1 MRNLKKRVL
10 ALVLSLVMAI
20 GLLPGTA
27 YAAVGDLLG
36 NSPAENQAL
45 LEELSALTGQ
55 DGQAVYDLLKQY
67 GLLDENGNL
76 VTDQTVELDGEEYTL
91 EEIEALLSASDTD
104 FSRIGYVDGVPVALG
119 DLKTIIAIERELQRI
134 RETYF
139 SGKTFDGEALDN
151 LNSLSDQLQT
161 GGITVRSG
169 DAQPASGTEMALD
182 VSGFQELEFGLALG
196 QGLNFGITSSGGIRL
211 APGESFSLKVSYDP
225 GLVGNCIERLVV
237 STYDNTT
244 PEGYNEDCA
253 VILTEDTTTGTLEY
267 TNQFNYTE
275 TVRLRVYIEGN
286 NTIYFP
292 YSHYN
297 YGELAGSVTFS
308 DPTGRV
314 VFQNGST
321 YSDAHTLLLTTER
334 EAPDLSQTSWTYEEN
349 TDHSEDSWGSSLHFP
364 ILGRDRDED
373 NKAQVDRINDLITIL
388 QGAKGE
394 PIDENNAV
402 IYTVTGKL
410 YQSNSEGDFM
420 VVAEEGGDHSLE
432 FIPEADRTVVDPFID
447 EDDDITVESGGEDF
461 FAFDY
466 SAWSETG
473 EKAVFSSIIVG
484 GPYFNAGGAPAGGYD
499 WVENSI
505 KDCTVTLEND
515 NADPVL
521 GSVTAPEGTYYPGQ
535 VVPITL
541 AFDELVKVADGT
553 VITVNGKPY
562 TAAQLHMNTAGSR
575 LVLWYR
581 VLPMDVTGLTVSFGD
596 TGSSGVSDIWGNPVE
611 VNGEPVE
618 DVVLDSVQRRS
629 AVTDMEVDVA
639 EGTNLV
645 STATVTITLAEDDA
659 YRQDIMSYIRQSS
672 DNELPFRAA
681 VYQSDELVAY
691 LPIRM
696 GEDELGN
703 TVYIS
708 DSFSIPAGTG
718 GANSYRAVLQVNEG
732 SLESQSWTELSW
744 WDRSFSGAAIYKV
757 TSVRVTSSTD
767 PDSGMITGDTIDTVD
782 KSTWPTL
789 TANLYTGTAN
799 PPTYTTGT
807 WSYEPLYGATGE
819 YVTFEKVD
827 PDDDTRV
834 LVTPVDGLMES
845 AWIRCTF
852 TADNGTPND
861 TSDDVTSETYRDFH
875 VVPGTAAY
883 LNFSFDTVTA
893 QRYAAFEL
901 RWNSNLGTLDNY
913 TGANIQYTVA
923 LYQGDFTA
931 EGASLEGQTPVT
943 TYTVDKNTHSVQ
955 IPAGVLSELSPDSDV
970 DYTAV
975 VSAPSPQVEDETLT
989 DRVGIILETQPVTA
1003 RLIRPENLYLT
1014 DETDYVDIGWELE
1027 GLTEGQEATLTV
1039 RRVMGNGTSHIFA
1052 EVPITEETGTYKL
1065 DLSKTGIA
1073 YGLKD
1078 TYQVSLTA
1086 DSGEQAPSTD
1096 AFAFHV
1102 YNSSALWIVDEDGNQ
1117 IFQLG
1122 MDNTRQV
1129 YNYTANS
1136 YASQNA
1142 TTAQILGLRQQL
1154 GLLEYIGVNYDA
1166 YTWNSFRDGIRW
1178 ATSNDAIAVNYKQGG
1193 LYENIEN
1200 FDYDTY
1206 LPELLMGISTTEGG
1220 HAVITATHAAT
1231 GMTASVSVTA
1241 STLRDKFYLFQ
1252 VTPAAETTLRYTDG
1266 EGRQQEVTT
1275 NEDGVL
1281 ALYTPYGIDSDVQLS
1296 SQTEDGTE
1304 YLGTI
1309 QQEELL
1315 SGEGDA
1321 AKLQL
1326 YPLNTVRLREAAKV
1340 ELTLVKPD
1348 GSPLANSDVTV
1359 RGGVYKNDRFC
1370 PDAGLGDSRDT
1381 IGAGGAA
1388 QRPNGTQFTTDE
1400 SGKIVIYFDASQF
1413 YPEWETSGSLLPSDQ
1428 IEYVLEITDIDD
1440 DNYYPLFQ
1448 TVDGTVSPLKEM
1460 RTASGVVV
1468 LEEVPQGE
1476 EDKPFIARQ
1485 TVTYYNAERQ
1495 ATQTMDVRRS
1505 TGFVGP
1511 NSTFPEAVL
1520 NTVVLAWGV
1529 TAKDEYTS
1537 NRYNLTIVTENGY
1550 EPKEGLSPSTTFY
1563 TFASIPVVECDMTL
1577 SAATMTDAGWVDS
1590 AEDVGLKVRLSEHVG
1605 MSETEP
1611 GVTGVTTLLREI
1623 TLPFR
1628 AVDLTHVTPVN
1639 EDENVTGMLL
1649 TMKQASALEQA
1660 TDAFTQSV
1668 TGDAVAGKLA
1678 SGLLNITGGIDTSV
1692 FKMLVTPSDDPTVF
1706 NALIWAGYDDL
1717 ELADADYSEEGVAV
1731 GLYSGEFDVGL
1742 PSREKVSDMARGSY
1756 LPASVSTKHQ
1766 IALDSTGADLKLQLE
1781 GFYEAEI
1788 RYNRVSGEWEVYTK
1802 GGGFSAGVG
1811 VEFGFDVNAMVGP
1824 VPVTGS
1830 FRVGGAVQL
1839 SFQTALRYDQG
1850 DEPVNDFL
1858 TNLRLNAYVNAFG
1871 GIGFDYAIVALKIG
1885 LFGELGVDSQN
1896 RFLTRDYL
1904 ENGDLQGQQL
1914 ALSSQVGI
1922 KFVAQFLFISYEAV
1936 LASVSYTN
1944 TWDYN
1949 DWDAIEEY
1957 WNGTGTGLSL
1967 RSLQAAAAAS
1977 GLSVTSASATLQSRD
1992 YLEQY
1997 ARTWGEPQARM
2008 SLFSLDANNGLEN
2021 LQTNANPASFPEIS
2035 DDGQVLAYISDG
2047 DSGSIY
2053 DSRVHYG
2060 TLSGG
2065 SYGVSGE
2072 IAGPT
2077 GFDGYGDSDVDLA
2090 GTGGFAA
2097 AAWVRLSDRLPQ
2109 DAGEEVTLDEQNTL
2123 MNSAEIVAS
2132 VYQNGKWTSTRL
2144 TDDSAPDLAPAV
2156 AANGSHAIVFWRSVV
2171 SNMES
2176 ADSQKDLLDFDARDC
2191 IMYSVYNSS
2200 GWSEPRMLYN
2210 GSNGSVK
2217 ALQAAMLPNGTAIA
2231 VYTLDRS
2238 EVDDSGS
2245 YEIAYTTVSA
2255 AGELGTTM
2263 LATSD
2268 AWMDEN
2274 PQVVT
2279 ANFSSGGTDYRFVI
2293 GWHSLRD
2300 GESDIQMVAV
2310 DGEGDMSSDF
2320 PASLTALI
2328 RDGSASVSGDFRFAS
2343 MSDSNNMGI
2352 GNLTVI
2358 WSETVDDETTAGG
2371 LAVAAHSELK
2381 AAKLLYDD
2389 GKYRLSAPL
2398 EVAALPD
2405 NNLVNHFSAYLSG
2418 DSQVKAVIQATQYS
2432 NAAKDQE
2439 EIGGVVVPGEETRLY
2454 TATSQ
2459 FEKYAVEV
2467 DAIGVDYENLALNSL
2482 TPIQFQLRNT
2492 GLEPVNGLTVT
2503 VAGAKFDKL
2512 VQPLQPGESATLTVM
2527 HQVGKDTVANPTYTI
2542 SGTELTANLT
2552 GTVYLDY
2559 PDVGISQMK
2568 VLKEEAG
2575 KRTIAVTLYNASAA
2589 TLAGSKDRTVKLA
2602 FYTDNLLT
2610 EKAQVTCAADG
2621 VAVDGNTVTISGE
2634 PNLARIDD
2642 GTYTLTLTYDV
2653 GGYVTNTLQEQ
2664 EIPDSGVY
2672 LYADAWAEGKVGEQ
2686 AETQRLPEYR
2696 DADNQAAVLLTGA
2709 YARTGHQYTSLDVE
2723 QGTDSTT
2730 GNTTA
2735 TVTLTNNSLQN
2746 QTVYRLIAVLVNEQG
2761 KPLESQIVD
2770 TPTEFTTG
2778 ETSDT
2783 QSVTFSQ
2790 AGQRVLVYPLAVDD
2804 MLRFEGLPI
2813 TAEDFR
2819 PTGSSRWELT
2829 YRLRDTDS
2837 TTLLITAY
2845 SENFVTVDDTPLG
2858 TDGRGGATTI
2868 QLPYGEG
2875 ASFVTVEIRV
2885 GENHFTLTVLP
2896 SDAGAVYP
2904 QAPVITTQPQDA
2916 SYLVG
2921 AQAQPLTV
2929 EASVTDNGT
2938 LSYQWFSCDANG
2950 YNVHYISGATET
2962 SYTPPTDVPGT
2973 YYYGCGV
2980 TNTLPDGQS
2989 KLKDSRIVKI
2999 VVTEETSLPEVT
3011 VTFDANGGSVTPAS
3025 AETVDGKLA
3034 SLPVPTREGYTF
3046 DGWFTAA
3053 DGGEEITT
3061 ANVFTQDTTIYAH
3074 WTEDGEEPSGGDG
3087 GGSTRYT
3094 VHVEAADNGSLQTN
3108 TTRAS
3113 RGQTVT
3119 ITVQP
3124 DEGYVLSAVTVTD
3137 ADGNSI
3143 QTTRKSDSR
3152 YTFSMPGRNVTVSA
3166 DFQPAGSAGSCP
3178 RDESCPLSRFT
3189 DVDMSSWYHDGLHY
3203 CLEHGLMIGVS
3214 DTLFRPEGTTTRA
3227 QVAVILWR
3235 LENSPVVDYAMT
3247 FEDVDADSWYGE
3259 AARWAAS
3266 EEIIVGYGNNRFGPD
3281 DPVTREQL
3289 AVMLYR
3295 YAQYKGYD
3303 VGIGE
3308 DTNILSYTD
3317 FDQLGEWAVSAMQWA
3332 CGAGIINGTGDGS
3345 TLSPQGEATRAQA
3358 AAMLMRFCEWNAES

>member
-1 MRNLKKRVL
+1 MRNLKKRFL
-10 ALVLSLVMAI
+10 ALMLSLIMTL
-20 GLLPGTA
+20 GLLPGTV

-76 VTDQTVELDGEEYTL
+76 VTDRTVELDGEEYTL
-91 EEIEALLSASDTD
+91 EELEALLADSDTD
-104 FSRIGYVDGVPVALG
+104 LNRIGYVDGVPVALG

-134 RETYF
+134 QETYF
-139 SGKTFDGEALDN
+139 SGRTFDGEALDN
-151 LNSLSDQLQT
+151 LNSLIDQIQA

-169 DAQPASGTEMALD
+169 DAQPASGTAMALD
-182 VSGFQELEFGLALG
+182 VSGFQELAFGLALG

-211 APGESFSLKVSYDP
+211 APGETLSLEVSYDP
-225 GLVGNCIERLVV
+225 GLVGNCIDRLMV
-237 STYDNTT
+237 STYDNTN
-244 PEGYNEDCA
+244 PELINHDCA
-253 VILTEDTTTGTLEY
+253 VILTESDTTGTLTY
-267 TNQFNYTE
+267 TNEFNYTD
-275 TVRLRVYIEGN
+275 TVQLRVYIEGN
-286 NTIYFP
+286 NPLYSP

-308 DPTGRV
+308 DPAGRV

-321 YSDAHTLLLTTER
+321 YSDAHTLLLTTQR
-334 EAPDLSQTSWTYEEN
+334 EAPDLSQTQWTYGEN
-349 TDHSEDSWGSSLHFP
+349 TDRSVDSWGSSLYFP

-373 NKAQVDRINDLITIL
+373 RKTQVDRINDLITIL

-394 PIDENNAV
+394 PIDGNNAV

-447 EDDDITVESGGEDF
+447 EDDDITVESGGVDF

-473 EKAVFSSIIVG
+473 EKAVFSTIIVG

-505 KDCTVTLEND
+505 KDCTVTLVND

-521 GSVTAPEGTYYPGQ
+521 ESVTAPAGTYYPGQ

-541 AFDELVKVADGT
+541 AFDELVKVADST
-553 VITVNGKPY
+553 VITVNGEEY
-562 TAAQLHMNTAGSR
+562 TAEQLHMNTAGSR

-581 VLPMDVTGLTVSFGD
+581 VLPMDIANLTVSL
-596 TGSSGVSDIWGNPVE
+596 GSVSDIWGNPVE
-611 VNGEPVE
+611 VNGKSVAGVE
-618 DVVLDSVQRRS
+618 LDSIQRRS
-629 AVTDMEVDVA
+629 AVTGMEVNVA

-645 STATVTITLAEDDA
+645 STATVTITLDDA
-659 YRQDIMSYIRQSS
+659 YNQDIQDYIKQA
-672 DNELPFRAA
+672 DGVLPFRAA
-681 VYQSDELVAY
+681 VYQNGELVEY
-691 LPIRM
+691 LSIRM
-696 GEDELGN
+696 EDELGN
-703 TVYIS
+703 TVFVS
-708 DSFSIPAGTG
+708 DPFSIPAGTG

-732 SLESQSWTELSW
+732 DPDSQSWTELSW
-744 WDRSFSGAAIYKV
+744 WDRSFSGAAIYMV

-782 KSTWPTL
+782 QSTWPTL

-819 YVTFEKVD
+819 IVTFEKVD
-827 PDDDTRV
+827 PDDDTKV
-834 LVTPVDGLMES
+834 KVTPVNGLTES

-861 TSDDVTSETYRDFH
+861 PSDDVTSETFRDFQ

-893 QRYAAFEL
+893 QRYAAFDL
-901 RWNSNLGTLDNY
+901 RWNSNLGTLVNS
-913 TGANIQYTVA
+913 TGADIQYTAA

-931 EGASLEGQTPVT
+931 EGAPLEEQTPVA
-943 TYTVDKNTHSVQ
+943 TYTVDQNTHSVQ
-955 IPAGVLSELSPDSDV
+955 IPAGVLSELSQDGDV

-975 VSAPSPQVEDETLT
+975 VSAPNPQREGETLS

-1014 DETDYVDIGWELE
+1014 DETDYVDIDWELE
-1027 GLTEGQEATLTV
+1027 GLTEGQEATLIV
-1039 RRVMGNGTSHIFA
+1039 RRVLGNDASQIFA
-1052 EVPITEETGTYKL
+1052 EEPITEERGTYTL
-1065 DLSKTGIA
+1065 DLSRTGVA

-1078 TYQVSLTA
+1078 TYQVTLTV
-1086 DSGEQAPSTD
+1086 DSGDQAPSTD

-1102 YNSSALWIVDEDGNQ
+1102 YNSGALWLVNENGDRIDSSS
-1117 IFQLG
+1117 IR
-1122 MDNTRQV
+1122 MDNSGTV
-1129 YNYTANS
+1129 MNYGAGSSTDGDTYTETVLA
-1136 YASQNA
+1136 
-1142 TTAQILGLRQQL
+1142 LRQQL

-1178 ATSNDAIAVNYKQGG
+1178 ATSNGAIAVNYKQGG

-1266 EGRQQEVTT
+1266 EGWQQEVTT

-1296 SQTEDGTE
+1296 SVYNGEE

-1348 GSPLANSDVTV
+1348 GSPLANSKVTV
-1359 RGGVYKNDRFC
+1359 RGGVFKNGLFC
-1370 PDAGLGDSRDT
+1370 EKAGLGDSRDS
-1381 IGAGGAA
+1381 IFDNAGAA
-1388 QRPNGTQFTTDE
+1388 QREGGTTFTTDGNGKITVYFNAAQFTT
-1400 SGKIVIYFDASQF
+1400 
-1413 YPEWETSGSLLPSDQ
+1413 ETDSTGDLLPSDQ
-1428 IEYVLEITDIDD
+1428 IEYVLEITDIDGD
-1440 DNYYPLFQ
+1440 KYYPLFQ

-1468 LEEVPQGE
+1468 LEEVPAGE
-1476 EDKPFIARQ
+1476 ENKPFIARQ
-1485 TVTYYNAERQ
+1485 TVTYYNTERQ

-1511 NSTFPEAVL
+1511 NSTFPTAEL
-1520 NTVVLAWGV
+1520 NTVVLLWGTERSPTDDYDV
-1529 TAKDEYTS
+1529 NNYQLQLVD
-1537 NRYNLTIVTENGY
+1537 ENGY
-1550 EPKEGLSPSTTFY
+1550 KPSDGSFSRETY
-1563 TFASIPVVECDMTL
+1563 PFASIIVVDHIQVL
-1577 SAATMTDAGWVDS
+1577 SAATMTDAGWVDT
-1590 AEDVGLKVRLSEHVG
+1590 AEEVGLKLRLNQLEG
-1605 MSETEP
+1605 EGDNRTW
-1611 GVTGVTTLLREI
+1611 TLLREI

-1628 AVDLTHVTPVN
+1628 AVDLTKVTPVD
-1639 EDENVTGMLL
+1639 EDKNVTGMLL
-1649 TMKQASALEQA
+1649 TMTEASALKQA
-1660 TDAFTQSV
+1660 TDAFTKSV
-1668 TGDAVAGKLA
+1668 TGDDVAGKLA

-1717 ELADADYSEEGVAV
+1717 ELSDADYSEEGVAV

-1742 PSREKVSDMARGSY
+1742 PSREKVSDMARGAY

-1802 GGGFSAGVG
+1802 GGGFTAGAG
-1811 VEFGFDVNAMVGP
+1811 MEFGFDVNAMVGP

-1850 DEPVNDFL
+1850 DEPVHDFL

-1871 GIGFDYAIVALKIG
+1871 GVGFDYAIVALKIG

-1896 RFLTRDYL
+1896 RFLTRSYL

-1914 ALSSQVGI
+1914 ALRSQVGI

-1957 WNGTGTGLSL
+1957 WGGTGTGLSIQSL
-1967 RSLQAAAAAS
+1967 RAAAAAS
-1977 GLSVTSASATLQSRD
+1977 GLDVASASATLQSRD
-1992 YLEQY
+1992 YLDQY
-1997 ARTWGEPQARM
+1997 ARTWGDTQGRM
-2008 SLFSLDANNGLEN
+2008 SLFSLDDNNGLED

-2035 DDGQVLAYISDG
+2035 DDGQVLAYISDDG
-2047 DSGSIY
+2047 SSSIY
-2053 DSRVHYG
+2053 DSQAHYSI
-2060 TLSGG
+2060 LSGG
-2065 SYGVSGE
+2065 SYGTSSE
-2072 IAGPT
+2072 IDGPD

-2090 GTGGFAA
+2090 GTNSFAA

-2109 DAGEEVTLDEQNTL
+2109 DAGEKVSLEEQNTL
-2123 MNSAEIVAS
+2123 MNGAEIVAS
-2132 VYQNGKWTSTRL
+2132 VYNGSTWVSTRL

-2176 ADSQKDLLDFDARDC
+2176 TDSQEDLLDFDARDC
-2191 IMYSVYNSS
+2191 IMYSVYN
-2200 GWSEPRMLYN
+2200 GADWSEPRMLYN

-2217 ALQAAMLPNGTAIA
+2217 ALQAAMLPDGTAVA

-2238 EVDDSGS
+2238 EAAPSEFDETKGESG
-2245 YEIAYTTVSA
+2245 YEIAYTTVGSD
-2255 AGELGTTM
+2255 GELGTTM

-2268 AWMDEN
+2268 TWMDEN

-2279 ANFSSGGTDYRFVI
+2279 ANFGGTDTRFVI

-2310 DGEGDMSSDF
+2310 DGEGDMSSNF

-2328 RDGSASVSGDFRFAS
+2328 RDGSAAVSGDFRFAS
-2343 MSDSNNMGI
+2343 MSDSNTI
-2352 GNLTVI
+2352 GDLTVI
-2358 WSETVDDETTAGG
+2358 WSETVDDETTAEG

-2381 AAKLLYDD
+2381 AAKLLSDN

-2398 EVAALPD
+2398 EVAVLPD

-2418 DSQVKAVIQATQYS
+2418 DAVKAVIQATRYS
-2432 NAAKDQE
+2432 NAAEDQE
-2439 EIGGVVVPGEETRLY
+2439 EIGGVVVPGEETMLY
-2454 TATSQ
+2454 TATSR
-2459 FEKYAVEV
+2459 FEEYAVEV

-2482 TPIQFQLRNT
+2482 TPIQFQIRNT
-2492 GLEPVNGLTVT
+2492 GLEPVSSLTV
-2503 VAGAKFDKL
+2503 KL
-2512 VQPLQPGESATLTVM
+2512 TETETASLTDSLQPGESATLTVM
-2527 HQVGKDTVANPTYTI
+2527 HQVGKDTVDNPTYTI
-2542 SGTELTANLT
+2542 TGSGLTENIT

-2568 VLKEEAG
+2568 VLKEEQG

-2589 TLAGSKDRTVKLA
+2589 TLAGGKDRSVKLA

-2610 EKAQVTCAADG
+2610 EQAPVKCDTSYVTVDDNTITIHRDAD
-2621 VAVDGNTVTISGE
+2621 
-2634 PNLARIDD
+2634 LARIDN

-2653 GGYVTNTLQEQ
+2653 GGYVEETLKEE

-2686 AETQRLPEYR
+2686 EETQRLPEYR

-2735 TVTLTNNSLQN
+2735 TVTLTNNSLQG
-2746 QTVYRLIAVLVNEQG
+2746 QTVYRLIAVLVNDQG
-2761 KPLESQIVD
+2761 KALESQIVD

-2778 ETSDT
+2778 ETSAT

-2819 PTGSSRWELT
+2819 PVSSGSGDWKLT
-2829 YRLRDTDS
+2829 YRLRDADS

-2845 SENFVTVDDTPLG
+2845 SEDTVTVNNTPLG
-2858 TDGRGGATTI
+2858 ADGRGGATTI

-2875 ASFVTVEIRV
+2875 ASSVTVEIRL

-2904 QAPVITTQPQDA
+2904 QTPVITTQPQDA
-2916 SYLVG
+2916 SYLAG
-2921 AQAQPLTV
+2921 EAAAPLTV
-2929 EASVTDNGT
+2929 KASVTDNGT

-2950 YNVHYISGATET
+2950 YHVQYISGATGT

-2989 KLKDSRIVKI
+2989 KLKDSRIAKI
-2999 VVTEETSLPEVT
+2999 VVTENAAQPEVT

-3034 SLPVPTREGYTF
+3034 SLPVPTREGYDF

-3053 DGGEEITT
+3053 SGGEEITT
-3061 ANVFTQDTTIYAH
+3061 ATVFPQDTTIYAH
-3074 WTEDGEEPSGGDG
+3074 WSRGNESSGGGG
-3087 GGSTRYT
+3087 GGSSRYRIT
-3094 VHVEAADNGSLQTN
+3094 VDSDGS
-3108 TTRAS
+3108 
-3113 RGQTVT
+3113 GTVT
-3119 ITVQP
+3119 ANRSTASAGSTVTLTVKP
-3124 DEGYVLSAVTVTD
+3124 DEGYQVDQLTVTDRNGKEISLRDRGDGEYTFTMPASAVTVE
-3137 ADGNSI
+3137 AVFI
-3143 QTTRKSDSR
+3143 
-3152 YTFSMPGRNVTVSA
+3152 PTVREEL
-3166 DFQPAGSAGSCP
+3166 P
-3178 RDESCPLSRFT
+3178 FT
-3189 DVDMSSWYHDGLHY
+3189 DVPEGAWYEDGVRY
-3203 CLEHGLMIGVS
+3203 VYEHGLMAGTGAETFAP
-3214 DTLFRPEGTTTRA
+3214 DTITTRA
-3227 QVAVILWR
+3227 MIATILWR
-3235 LENSPVVDYAMT
+3235 LEGAPAADYAAS
-3247 FEDVDADSWYGE
+3247 FSDVAPDAWYAE
-3259 AARWAAS
+3259 AVHWAAGAG
-3266 EEIIVGYGNNRFGPD
+3266 IVAGYGDSRFGPD
-3281 DPVTREQL
+3281 DPITREQM
-3289 AVMLYR
+3289 AAMLYQ
-3295 YAQYKGYD
+3295 YAQYQGCD
-3303 VGIGE
+3303 VSVGE

-3317 FDQLGEWAVSAMQWA
+3317 IDQLSQWAVPAMQWA
-3332 CGAGIINGTGDGS
+3332 CGAGIISGTGDGALTPS
-3345 TLSPQGEATRAQA
+3345 GSATRAQA
-3358 AAMLMRFCEWNAES
+3358 AVMLMRFCEEYAVR